1 MLKCL
6 LLANRTKEG
15 TEILSDRKYN
25 VTKII
30 EGKGKMFCACEKK
43 ENPSGAQG
51 IFYWNMTQ
59 GLDMDWM

>member
-1 MLKCL
+1 M

-15 TEILSDRKYN
+15 TEILLDRKYN

-43 ENPSGAQG
+43 KTPL
-51 IFYWNMTQ
+51 
-59 GLDMDWM
+59 GLRAFSIET

>member
-30 EGKGKMFCACEKK
+30 EGRGKMFCACEKK
-43 ENPSGAQG
+43 KNPL
-51 IFYWNMTQ
+51 
-59 GLDMDWM
+59 GLRAFSIET